1 MSFQSTTE
9 QIIRLLL
16 LPIYK
21 KGKDYLLIV
30 VVILWDKNVMFLKQ
44 SSEVLADEC
53 PDIEKGDHNGEHSEK
68 TKGHLQREEWV
79 HSGRPVAAPKPP
91 MDY

>member
-1 MSFQSTTE
+1 
-9 QIIRLLL
+9 
-16 LPIYK
+16 
-21 KGKDYLLIV
+21 
-30 VVILWDKNVMFLKQ
+30 MFLKQ

>member
-1 MSFQSTTE
+1 MRESKS
-9 QIIRLLL
+9 RVVNPLLL
-16 LPIYK
+16 LPVYK

-30 VVILWDKNVMFLKQ
+30 VVIILWDKNVMFLKQ